1 MDAEEI
7 LTQLFRRELDLE
19 ICKALYEDMESEEP
33 IVDQLTKVLEDRI
46 TDEWNRQSN
55 GLNNRNVHLIEIK
68 K

>member
-1 MDAEEI
+1 MDAEKI
-7 LTQLFRRELDLE
+7 LTQLLQKQLDVE
-19 ICKALYEDMESEEP
+19 ICKVLYEDMGYEEP

-46 TDEWNRQSN
+46 TDEWNRQAN

>member
-7 LTQLFRRELDLE
+7 LTQLFRRELDVE
-19 ICKALYEDMESEEP
+19 ICKALYEDMGYEEP

-46 TDEWNRQSN
+46 TDEWNRQAN

>member
-1 MDAEEI
+1 MDAEKI
-7 LTQLFRRELDLE
+7 LTQLLQKQLDVE
-19 ICKALYEDMESEEP
+19 ICKSLYEDMGYEEP

-46 TDEWNRQSN
+46 TDEWNRQAN